1 MSKLSGQRIMYQQK
15 VRQKHG
21 RTEYAEA
28 IELNNHRVDTLKEHY
43 NQRQAICEHPF
54 GTIKRACGYS
64 YTLLKGLK
72 KVNGEMALIC
82 TVYNLRRSLTI
93 LGVNRLLSLL
103 KSQKLQ
109 TIAYIF
115 NYFRLY
121 RSF

>member
-54 GTIKRACGYS
+54 GRHSPVVPHFHWYVPGFSDSA
-64 YTLLKGLK
+64 
-72 KVNGEMALIC
+72 
-82 TVYNLRRSLTI
+82 
-93 LGVNRLLSLL
+93 RL
-103 KSQKLQ
+103 
-109 TIAYIF
+109 
-115 NYFRLY
+115 
-121 RSF
+121 